1 MNLQELKKTTAYTE
15 EEFRWTEKVIL
26 VAEDVELNFMYI
38 NELLEPTGAIIIRAE
53 NGKKAVDYCLSN
65 TKIDMVLMDILMPVM
80 NGYEAT
86 RQIKAVRKELPIIA
100 QTAYALTE
108 DRGKALAAGCDDFIA
123 KPIGREEL
131 LRKINAFF
139 KIPQTS

>member
-1 MNLQELKKTTAYTE
+1 MNLHELKNKEAGVDE
-15 EEFRWTEKVIL
+15 EIHWAGKVIL

-38 NELLEPTGAIIIRAE
+38 NELLEPTGAIIVRAE
-53 NGKKAVDYCLSN
+53 NGKKAVDYCAGN
-65 TKIDMVLMDILMPVM
+65 AKVDMVLMDILMPVM

-86 RQIKAVRKELPIIA
+86 KQIKAMRKDIPIIA

-108 DRGKALAAGCDDFIA
+108 DRGKAIAAGCDDFIA

-139 KIPQTS
+139 KANTF

>member
-1 MNLQELKKTTAYTE
+1 MTLNELQKKTSMLDQD
-15 EEFRWTEKVIL
+15 FLWQDKLIL
-26 VAEDVELNFMYI
+26 VAEDIELNYMYI
-38 NELLEPTGAIIIRAE
+38 RELLEPTGAIVVRVE

-86 RQIKAVRKELPIIA
+86 RQIKAVRKDIPVMA

-108 DRGKALAAGCDDFIA
+108 DRGKAMAAGCDDFIA
-123 KPIGREEL
+123 KPISKDEL
-131 LRKINAFF
+131 LRKINKFF
-139 KIPQTS
+139 TK